1 MAYCPYCLPFSIC
14 LSTATLQVA
23 RMMPWI
29 KRTMRNMLA
38 AERKR
43 QLHSRGL
50 LQAQDVANNSSS
62 ADAQ

>member
-1 MAYCPYCLPFSIC
+1 
-14 LSTATLQVA
+14 
-23 RMMPWI
+23 MMPWI

-50 LQAQDVANNSSS
+50 LQAQDVASNSSS